1 MLNYNKMKNLNVVI
15 GNEVNFYDELMEKL
29 MLESSKKE
37 GKSKKGYNSYFKDVL
52 IDKVMSK
59 EVLINSVLIKC
70 FKDRMGEDLSLEN
83 MSKFKK
89 EIESIKISIGN
100 SIDSNKSYSDLNNR
114 GYYLEGLRLLKDS
127 NSNYYLEVIK

>member
-1 MLNYNKMKNLNVVI
+1 MKNLNVVI